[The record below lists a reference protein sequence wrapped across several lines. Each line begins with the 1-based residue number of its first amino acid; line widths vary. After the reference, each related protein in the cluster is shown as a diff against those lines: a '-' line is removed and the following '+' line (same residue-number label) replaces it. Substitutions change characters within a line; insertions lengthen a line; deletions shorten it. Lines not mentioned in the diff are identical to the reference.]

1 MYEYT
6 NFGMAKVLPSSRFDF
21 NNMKHLQNLQ
31 SQVLEIKRIFK
42 HYSDGKLLSKEGFSN
57 LLRSICSNEQTEEI
71 LHYLMI
77 YNKVNFGQFMSAIPL
92 LLENYDSLMIK
103 VKL

>member
-21 NNMKHLQNLQ
+21 NNIKHLTNLQ
-31 SQVLEIKRIFK
+31 AQVIEIKRIFK

-57 LLRSICSNEQTEEI
+57 LLKSICTEEHTQEI

-77 YNKVNFGQFMSAIPL
+77 GGKVNFGQFMSSIPL